1 MKRLIPLFMLMGC
14 GSPVHLQYDHGRA
27 SSQAFSA
34 QGNLARPGIE
44 DDAVPLSGAE
54 AMEIRSRVF
63 EQSTDAESG
72 QAEFVQEFGVQ

>member
-1 MKRLIPLFMLMGC
+1 MIRFLPMLLLVGC
-14 GSPVHLQYDHGRA
+14 GSPVHLQYDHSRA

-54 AMEIRSRVF
+54 AMEILSLIHISEPTRPY
-63 EQSTDAESG
+63 
-72 QAEFVQEFGVQ
+72 

>member
-1 MKRLIPLFMLMGC
+1 MIRYLPFVLLVGC
-14 GSPVHLQYDHGRA
+14 GSPMHLQYDHSRA

-63 EQSTDAESG
+63 EQSTNAESG
-72 QAEFVQEFGVQ
+72 KAEYVQDIAVQ

>member
-1 MKRLIPLFMLMGC
+1 MRILPLTFLLGC
-14 GSPVHLQYDHGRA
+14 GSPLHLQYDHGRA

-72 QAEFVQEFGVQ
+72 KAEYVQEIGVQ

>member
-1 MKRLIPLFMLMGC
+1 MIRLFPTLLLIGC

-44 DDAVPLSGAE
+44 DDAVPLSGTE

-63 EQSTDAESG
+63 EQSTDSESG
-72 QAEFVQEFGVQ
+72 KAEYVQEIGVE

>member
-1 MKRLIPLFMLMGC
+1 MMRFLPAMMFIGC
-14 GSPVHLQYDHGRA
+14 GSPMHLQYDHSRA

-63 EQSTDAESG
+63 EQSTNAESG
-72 QAEFVQEFGVQ
+72 KAEYVKDITVQ

>member
-1 MKRLIPLFMLMGC
+1 MKRLFPLFVLVGC
-14 GSPVHLQYDHGRA
+14 GSPAHLQYDHGRA

-63 EQSTDAESG
+63 ERSTDAESG
-72 QAEFVQEFGVQ
+72 KAEYVQEIGVE